1 MSRRLVV
8 ERCSRE
14 VCPRNSRT
22 RNWMRDTHN
31 VLMRVIAG
39 MHERYG
45 ARGGDKR
52 IVDLR
57 ITFGACCGSGSL
69 ASTVV

>member
-1 MSRRLVV
+1 
-8 ERCSRE
+8 
-14 VCPRNSRT
+14 
-22 RNWMRDTHN
+22 MRDTHN

-52 IVDLR
+52 IVELR